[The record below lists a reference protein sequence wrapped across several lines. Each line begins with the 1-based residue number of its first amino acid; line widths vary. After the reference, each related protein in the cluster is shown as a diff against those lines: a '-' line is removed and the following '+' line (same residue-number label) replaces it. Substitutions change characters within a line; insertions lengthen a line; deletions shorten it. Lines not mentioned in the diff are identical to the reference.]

1 MTILIVE
8 DNPGVRR
15 LIKRATSEI
24 AQNVLEC
31 EDGADSLD
39 AYAAHRPDI
48 VLMDIRMPRM
58 DGLAATRRLLRSYPN
73 AKVIILTDSSDEE
86 LRTAA
91 RDAGACAYALK
102 QNLTQ
107 LEDVILEV
115 SSRSSCNSAADAS

>member
-24 AQNVLEC
+24 AQNVVEC

-102 QNLTQ
+102 QNLTH

-115 SSRSSCNSAADAS
+115 RSRSSCNSAADAS

>member
-24 AQNVLEC
+24 AQNVVEC

>member
-24 AQNVLEC
+24 AQNVVEC

-115 SSRSSCNSAADAS
+115 RSRSSCNSAADAS

>member
-1 MTILIVE
+1 MTILIVK